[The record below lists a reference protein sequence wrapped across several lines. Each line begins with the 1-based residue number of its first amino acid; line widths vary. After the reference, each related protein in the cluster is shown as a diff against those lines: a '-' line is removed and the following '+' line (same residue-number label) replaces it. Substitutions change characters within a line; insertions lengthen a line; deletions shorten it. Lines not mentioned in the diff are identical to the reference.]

1 MNAIDPRLSW
11 FRYLPVSISEKERGA
26 YVLDAGYARVEPH
39 SIYPPVR
46 HPADHHFDWRTGRT
60 LSSHQIIYITRGGG
74 RFESA
79 SAGRRTIRAG
89 DLFVLFPGEWH
100 RYRPDPETGWD
111 EHWVEI
117 DGEFA
122 RRVMTNRRV
131 TPRTPVVSAGF
142 DEALQGLYRDIGEAI
157 VGQLPG
163 YEAIIAAQAM
173 EIAARLM
180 AHSRRSDPEG
190 VGAEAAVQKARLRIL
205 DRTEVAIDMPALAG
219 ELGMGYSVFRRRFRA
234 ITGMAPAQYHL
245 QCRIEKAARLLRRTV
260 LPVGEIARQCGFES
274 IFYFSRVFK
283 RKTGASP
290 RRFRSAE
297 TAGRI

>member
-1 MNAIDPRLSW
+1 MNAIDDRLGW
-11 FRYLPVSISEKERGA
+11 FRYLPVSPSERERGA

-39 SIYPPVR
+39 SPYPPVR
-46 HPADHHFDWRTGRT
+46 HPDDHHFDWDSGRT
-60 LSSHQIIYITRGGG
+60 LPSHQIIYITRGGG

-89 DLFVLFPGEWH
+89 ELFVLFPGEWH
-100 RYRPDPETGWD
+100 RYKPDPETGWD

-122 RRVMTNRRV
+122 RRAMTTRRV

-142 DEALQGLYRDIGEAI
+142 DDALLGLYRDICEAI
-157 VGQLPG
+157 AGQLPG

-190 VGAEAAVQKARLRIL
+190 SAAEDVVRRARLHIL
-205 DRTEVAIDMPALAG
+205 ECADSAIDMPALAG

-234 ITGMAPAQYHL
+234 IAGMAPAQYHL
-245 QCRIEKAARLLRRTV
+245 QCRIEKAARLLRRTK
-260 LPVGEIARQCGFES
+260 LPVGEIALQCGFES

-283 RKTGASP
+283 RKTGAAP
-290 RRFRSAE
+290 LRFRSAE
-297 TAGRI
+297 TDGRI